1 MRLARQASVV
11 LSRIYEENSYRRSTE
26 NGCPITILSEFW
38 SARQKGKSGRGISS
52 AIAAKDHDIN
62 ARRVG

>member
-26 NGCPITILSEFW
+26 NGCPITILSE
-38 SARQKGKSGRGISS
+38 SGV
-52 AIAAKDHDIN
+52 
-62 ARRVG
+62 RVKRANRAGEYHQL